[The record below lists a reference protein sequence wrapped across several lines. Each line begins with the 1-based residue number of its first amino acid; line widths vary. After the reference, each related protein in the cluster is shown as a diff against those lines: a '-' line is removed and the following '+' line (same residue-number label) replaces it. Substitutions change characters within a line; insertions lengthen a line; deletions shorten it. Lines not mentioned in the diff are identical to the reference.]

1 MDYKYFRGQ
10 AVPFR
15 GQAVPSFNGKQ
26 RPLVEWLLK
35 TARASDD
42 KKISTSEFVYDFG
55 IPRISAVIF
64 NLRQDLWDIKTIK
77 IGKKHYHELVDT
89 YDEKKVQWELSFETN
104 SN

>member
-1 MDYKYFRGQ
+1 MDYKY
-10 AVPFR
+10 FR

-64 NLRQDLWDIKTIK
+64 NLPFLLSAV
-77 IGKKHYHELVDT
+77 LV
-89 YDEKKVQWELSFETN
+89 VLRLSPLINNPE
-104 SN
+104 